1 MMLLVTASALT
12 LSPNAVIVDYAK
24 VTLALAD
31 EVAQVQRKI
40 VGLCTRSRFQI
51 PESPLLTQSTI
62 LRLIT

>member
-31 EVAQVQRKI
+31 EVAQVHCWTLYKKQ
-40 VGLCTRSRFQI
+40 VSNSRVAVAHPI
-51 PESPLLTQSTI
+51 DNT
-62 LRLIT
+62 